1 MAKDINEKINDM
13 SDFLS
18 LGIKTVDLQHEKF
31 FKMLDEL
38 RLYSANK
45 DNKLLI
51 ENLLE
56 EFSAYA
62 TYHFVAEERMMKK
75 SEFPLYEVHMQ
86 QHLFFKQKLDEFKQ
100 ALEYKNEMVDEQ
112 MLNFLRKWFVVHI
125 SEQDKQYAD
134 YIKLR
139 RKNE

>member
-86 QHLFFKQKLDEFKQ
+86 QLLFFKQKLDEFKQ

-139 RKNE
+139 RK

>member
-18 LGIKTVDLQHEKF
+18 LGIKTLDLQHEKF

-139 RKNE
+139 RKK

>member
-18 LGIKTVDLQHEKF
+18 LGIKTVDLQHDKF

-51 ENLLE
+51 KNLLE

-75 SEFPLYEVHMQ
+75 SEFQLYEVHMQ

>member
-51 ENLLE
+51 KNLLE

-139 RKNE
+139 RKK

>member
-18 LGIKTVDLQHEKF
+18 LGIKTLDLQHEKF

-112 MLNFLRKWFVVHI
+112 MLNFLRKRFVVHI

-134 YIKLR
+134 YIKQ
-139 RKNE
+139 

>member
-51 ENLLE
+51 KNLLE

-139 RKNE
+139 RK

>member
-1 MAKDINEKINDM
+1 M

-100 ALEYKNEMVDEQ
+100 ALEYKNEIVDEQ

-139 RKNE
+139 RK

>member
-1 MAKDINEKINDM
+1 M

-18 LGIKTVDLQHEKF
+18 LGIKTLDLQHEKF

-139 RKNE
+139 RKK

>member
-1 MAKDINEKINDM
+1 M

-139 RKNE
+139 RKK

>member
-38 RLYSANK
+38 RLYSASK

-139 RKNE
+139 RK

>member
-1 MAKDINEKINDM
+1 M

-18 LGIKTVDLQHEKF
+18 LGIKTLDLQHEKF

-139 RKNE
+139 RK

>member
-100 ALEYKNEMVDEQ
+100 ALEYKNEIVDEQ

-139 RKNE
+139 RKK

>member
-139 RKNE
+139 RKK

>member
-1 MAKDINEKINDM
+1 M

-139 RKNE
+139 RK

>member
-1 MAKDINEKINDM
+1 
-13 SDFLS
+13 
-18 LGIKTVDLQHEKF
+18 
-31 FKMLDEL
+31 
-38 RLYSANK
+38 
-45 DNKLLI
+45 
-51 ENLLE
+51 
-56 EFSAYA
+56 
-62 TYHFVAEERMMKK
+62 MMKK

-139 RKNE
+139 RK

>member
-38 RLYSANK
+38 RLYSASK

-75 SEFPLYEVHMQ
+75 SEFPLYEVHMH

-139 RKNE
+139 RK

>member
-139 RKNE
+139 RK